1 MDGSVIGFY
10 VLAAVTVFASLG
22 VVGQRNPMYSVMLL
36 IVSFGGLSGLYVL
49 LDAPFSAVTQ
59 IIIYAGAIMVLF
71 LFVVML
77 LNASREEVA
86 RTLSLGPG
94 GMRAAAVLSVLLGIE
109 VLWALSRVPSSWF
122 AQDPA
127 ATSIS
132 DVRLIGTRIFK
143 AATQPGEEWGHV
155 FAFEATSIL
164 ILVAMVGAVVI
175 ARKERPS

>member
-1 MDGSVIGFY
+1 MDASVIGFY
-10 VLAAVTVFASLG
+10 AFATVMVLASLG
-22 VVGQRNPMYSVMLL
+22 VVGQRNPMHSVLLL
-36 IVSFGGLSGLYVL
+36 IVSFGALSGLYVL

-86 RTLSLGPG
+86 RTTALGPG
-94 GMRAAAVLSVLLGIE
+94 AIRVAVGLSILLGIE
-109 VLWALSRVPSSWF
+109 LLWALSRVPSSWF
-122 AQDPA
+122 AQDAA
-127 ATSIS
+127 ATAIS
-132 DVRLIGTRIFK
+132 DVGLIGVGLFRN
-143 AATQPGEEWGHV
+143 HV

-175 ARKERPS
+175 ARKERP

>member
-1 MDGSVIGFY
+1 MDGTVIGFY
-10 VLAAVTVFASLG
+10 AFATVMVLASLG
-22 VVGQRNPMYSVMLL
+22 VVGQRNPMHSVLLL
-36 IVSFGGLSGLYVL
+36 IVSFGALSGLYVL

-86 RTLSLGPG
+86 RTMALGPG
-94 GMRAAAVLSVLLGIE
+94 GIRIAVGLSVLLGIE
-109 VLWALSRVPSSWF
+109 MLWALSKVPSSWF
-122 AQDPA
+122 AQDAA
-127 ATSIS
+127 ATAIS
-132 DVRLIGTRIFK
+132 DVGLIGVGLFRN
-143 AATQPGEEWGHV
+143 HV

-175 ARKERPS
+175 ARKERP